1 MKLEVIVTNPAIDW
15 MESILCSG
23 AGSCKD
29 VQMTVTKDVPRWAT
43 NRQLLI
49 GELECESPES
59 CRNGMFDLG
68 VGVQFARCTC
78 GRKAGHFYIISTS
91 VNFFSL
97 ALTHPHRP
105 AWRRLGRSLG
115 PLFISFLHSY
125 HSIPRHERHP
135 AMALGHLECMVYRSS
150 VPLWLSFVI

>member
-1 MKLEVIVTNPAIDW
+1 MVHFECSLNVQNMVNILGRFGCRGMKLEVIVTNPAIDW

-78 GRKAGHFYIISTS
+78 GRKAGHFYIYTQSAATDHI
-91 VNFFSL
+91 
-97 ALTHPHRP
+97 
-105 AWRRLGRSLG
+105 
-115 PLFISFLHSY
+115 
-125 HSIPRHERHP
+125 
-135 AMALGHLECMVYRSS
+135 C
-150 VPLWLSFVI
+150 